1 MSKATDTLRF
11 LAIHNSWRRG
21 DETFGMQDPA
31 ELGAVI
37 DDAVNLL
44 RRYDELERENADLR
58 DTLDVVIAADE
69 RAVNLWRAAHPGNE
83 LVVPDRAKLVGWL
96 LEQNVALRDYF
107 AGQALAGLLAQIP
120 GDSRRIAVG
129 LAYRLA
135 DEMLVER
142 ERNGAQP

>member
-1 MSKATDTLRF
+1 MSIEDDFAAFRGVAGEELDKLRK
-11 LAIHNSWRRG
+11 
-21 DETFGMQDPA
+21 
-31 ELGAVI
+31 
-37 DDAVNLL
+37 
-44 RRYDELERENADLR
+44 ENADLH
-58 DTLDVVIAADE
+58 DTLDAVIAADE
-69 RAVNLWRAAHPGNE
+69 RAVELWRAAHPGKE
-83 LVVPDRAKLVGWL
+83 LVIPDRAKLVGWL